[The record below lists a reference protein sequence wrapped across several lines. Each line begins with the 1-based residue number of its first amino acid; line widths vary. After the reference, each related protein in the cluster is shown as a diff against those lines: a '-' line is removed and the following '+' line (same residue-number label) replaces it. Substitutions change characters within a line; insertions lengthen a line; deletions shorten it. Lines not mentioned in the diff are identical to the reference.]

1 MRGTYKTSNK
11 IKFKTIKLKSNL
23 CLYSDAYILVKG
35 TTTLVG
41 KGTIEAGVQAEK
53 NNEQI
58 IFKNYV
64 PFTVCIIN
72 ITHKN
77 IMKKILMPWCQ
88 CMI

>member
-23 CLYSDAYILVKG
+23 CLYNDAYIPVKG

-58 IFKNYV
+58 IFKSYV
-64 PFTVCIIN
+64 PFTD
-72 ITHKN
+72 
-77 IMKKILMPWCQ
+77 
-88 CMI
+88 

>member
-1 MRGTYKTSNK
+1 MRGKYKTSNK

-23 CLYSDAYILVKG
+23 CLYSDAYILVRG

-58 IFKNYV
+58 IFKSYV
-64 PFTVCIIN
+64 PFTD
-72 ITHKN
+72 
-77 IMKKILMPWCQ
+77 
-88 CMI
+88 

>member
-11 IKFKTIKLKSNL
+11 IKFKTTKLKSNL
-23 CLYSDAYILVKG
+23 CLYSDAYIPVKG

-72 ITHKN
+72 ITHKK
-77 IMKKILMPWCQ
+77 IMKKILMP
-88 CMI
+88 

>member
-23 CLYSDAYILVKG
+23 CLYIDAYIPVKG

-58 IFKNYV
+58 IFKSYV
-64 PFTVCIIN
+64 PFTD
-72 ITHKN
+72 
-77 IMKKILMPWCQ
+77 
-88 CMI
+88 

>member
-1 MRGTYKTSNK
+1 MRGTYKTDNK

-23 CLYSDAYILVKG
+23 CLYSDTYILVKG
-35 TTTLVG
+35 TTTIAG
-41 KGTIEAGVQAEK
+41 KGKIEVGVQAEK

-72 ITHKN
+72 ITHKK
-77 IMKKILMPWCQ
+77 IMKKILMP
-88 CMI
+88 